1 MHHLFR
7 LSYGP
12 LRLIRNL
19 TLALLLTTPL
29 HAETIA
35 ALGDSLTA
43 GYGLPDGQGLV
54 PVLQA
59 WLRAKGADVTVVN
72 AGVSGD
78 TTAGGLSRLDWT
90 LSSAEGAPEVKGLIV
105 ALGGNDMLRGLPPE
119 ASRANLEAI
128 LKGAEARHIP
138 VLLVAMS
145 APANLGPDYQKAFDA
160 IYSDLAAQYHVALN
174 PGFYAP
180 LLGDPPD
187 PTRLAPYL
195 QPDGLHPT
203 AEGVTKIV
211 EGLGPDV
218 LHLLDQIK

>member
-1 MHHLFR
+1 M
-7 LSYGP
+7 
-12 LRLIRNL
+12 
-19 TLALLLTTPL
+19 
-29 HAETIA
+29 IA

-43 GYGLPDGQGLV
+43 GYGLMDGEGLV
-54 PVLQA
+54 PQLQA
-59 WLRAKGADVTVVN
+59 WLDAKGAEVTVMN

-90 LSSAEGAPEVKGLIV
+90 LSPEVGGLIV

-128 LKGAEARHIP
+128 LQGAEARGIP
-138 VLLVAMS
+138 VLLVAMQ
-145 APANLGPDYQKAFDA
+145 APANLGPDYQLAFDA
-160 IYSDLAAQYHVALN
+160 IYAELAAKYQAALN

-180 LLGDPPD
+180 LLGTPPD
-187 PTRLAPYL
+187 PARLGPYL
-195 QPDGLHPT
+195 LPDGLHPT

-218 LHLLDQIK
+218 LTLLDQVK

>member
-7 LSYGP
+7 LTYGSA
-12 LRLIRNL
+12 RTIRNL
-19 TLALLLTTPL
+19 TLALLLGVSALPAV
-29 HAETIA
+29 AEPVIA

-43 GYGLPDGQGLV
+43 GYGLADGQGLV
-54 PVLQA
+54 PQLQA
-59 WLRAKGADVTVVN
+59 WLDGKGADVTVMN

-90 LSSAEGAPEVKGLIV
+90 LSPDVGGLIV

-119 ASRANLEAI
+119 ASKANLEAI
-128 LKGAEARHIP
+128 LQGAEDRGIP
-138 VLLVAMS
+138 VLLVAMQ
-145 APANLGPDYQKAFDA
+145 APANLGPDYQAAFDA
-160 IYSDLAAQYHVALN
+160 IYADLAAKYQVALN

-180 LLGDPPD
+180 MLGTPPD
-187 PTRLAPYL
+187 PARLAPFL
-195 QPDGLHPT
+195 QPDGLHPN

-218 LHLLDQIK
+218 LTLLDQVK

>member
-1 MHHLFR
+1 M
-7 LSYGP
+7 
-12 LRLIRNL
+12 
-19 TLALLLTTPL
+19 TPS
-29 HAETIA
+29 HADTIA

-43 GYGLPDGQGLV
+43 GYGLPEGQGLV

-59 WLRAKGADVTVVN
+59 WLAAHGAEVTVMN

-78 TTAGGLSRLDWT
+78 TTAGGLARLDWT
-90 LSSAEGAPEVKGLIV
+90 LSPDVKGLIV

-119 ASRANLEAI
+119 ASRANLDAI

-138 VLLVAMS
+138 VLLVAMQ

-160 IYSDLAAQYHVALN
+160 IYPELAAAHHTLLN

-180 LLGDPPD
+180 LLGNPPA
-187 PTRLAPYL
+187 PAKLAPYL
-195 QPDGLHPT
+195 QADGLHPNP
-203 AEGVTKIV
+203 EGVTKVV

-218 LHLLDQIK
+218 LKLLDAMK

>member
-7 LSYGP
+7 LPYG
-12 LRLIRNL
+12 LGRAIRNL
-19 TLALLLTTPL
+19 TLALLVGGSALPAT
-29 HAETIA
+29 ADQVIA

-43 GYGLPDGQGLV
+43 GYGLPDGEGLA
-54 PVLQA
+54 PQLQA
-59 WLRAKGADVTVVN
+59 WLAAQGREVTVVN

-90 LSSAEGAPEVKGLIV
+90 LAPEVKALIV

-128 LKGAEARHIP
+128 LKGAKAKGIP
-138 VLLVAMS
+138 VLLVAMQ

-160 IYSDLAAQYHVALN
+160 IYPELAAEYQVLFN

-180 LLGDPPD
+180 LLGNPPD
-187 PTRLAPYL
+187 PAKLGPFL
-195 QPDGLHPT
+195 QADGLHPT

-218 LHLLDQIK
+218 LKLLDQIQ